1 MSLLSIILI
10 VLLVILLFRVSISII
25 RFLISVG
32 IILLCIYLAYQGIIW
47 LMDNYDKLIA
57 YIQ

>member
-10 VLLVILLFRVSISII
+10 VLLVILLFRVGVSML
-25 RFLISVG
+25 RFLISAG
-32 IILLCIYLAYQGIIW
+32 IIILCLYLVYQGIVW
-47 LMDNYDKLIA
+47 LMDNYDNLIA

>member
-10 VLLVILLFRVSISII
+10 VLLVILLFRVGISII

-47 LMDNYDKLIA
+47 LMDNYDKLIT